1 MAIRLEEMHPTL
13 VHLPLG
19 LVPLAVAADWI
30 GTMRDDDAL
39 REAARVAIRV
49 AAVGAVAA
57 ASTGLIAGEEV
68 NEGAAHDMLTTHRNL
83 NAAATVTTLA
93 MASWRS
99 RHDRPGPVYLTAGV
113 AAVALL
119 GYSAYL
125 GGRMVYAHGVAV
137 EPAGGVSRPGAPTM
151 RVGRLRAFAAAAL
164 VDLFNGVRHMAQEV
178 SSGRIAPHLTNRRRY
193 YAEPRKRRFE
203 REPRMHR
210 FDAEARARRFGVES
224 RARGF
229 DVDLRSRGSDVDPGS
244 RSSDIDS
251 GSRGSES

>member
-1 MAIRLEEMHPTL
+1 MTIRLEEMHPTL

-30 GTMRDDDAL
+30 ATLRDDDAL
-39 REAARVAIRV
+39 RDAARVAIRV

-99 RHDRPGPVYLTAGV
+99 RHDRPGPVYLTAGL
-113 AAVALL
+113 AAVGLL

-125 GGRMVYAHGVAV
+125 GGKMVYAHGVAV
-137 EPAGGVSRPGAPTM
+137 EPAGGVARPGAPTM
-151 RVGRLRAFAAAAL
+151 RTGRLRAFAAAAV
-164 VDLFNGVRHMAQEV
+164 VDLFNGVRHMVQELA
-178 SSGRIAPHLTNRRRY
+178 SGKLVPYLTNRRRF
-193 YAEPRKRRFE
+193 AEPRKRRVE
-203 REPRMHR
+203 GEPRMHR
-210 FDAEARARRFGVES
+210 FDVASRARRFGVES
-224 RARGF
+224 RRRRYDA
-229 DVDLRSRGSDVDPGS
+229 
-244 RSSDIDS
+244 
-251 GSRGSES
+251 ESATRDFES